1 MQAKD
6 YRPAAGTCT
15 LGLKCFGRKPLSD
28 SHRCRSNVMVLG
40 LSVRVC
46 EIGRRMIQECQL
58 NAKSLKVTSVELD
71 VATVKC
77 IGADNSVFYEK
88 CRMSPDG
95 AWSKLPAPDAQ
106 AAEMAAD
113 VAADAAQIIAAQS
126 AQMQAAADTLLA
138 GPAAIFARAP
148 DANAVGLGG
157 AVAAAAED
165 VPNPQ
170 GAVAMADAI
179 AAPAANMPSAQ
190 VATPGQG
197 GAALWQEQQG
207 EMSPVPRAQ
216 QGKKRIFVEG
226 TEVPFFEMDTEDD
239 KRVCSRRRVLQPC
252 LQIPCTCTASV
263 FPSCVKGRRLA
274 GAQ

>member
-1 MQAKD
+1 
-6 YRPAAGTCT
+6 
-15 LGLKCFGRKPLSD
+15 
-28 SHRCRSNVMVLG
+28 MVLG

-46 EIGRRMIQECQL
+46 ETGRRMIQDCQL

-95 AWSKLPAPDAQ
+95 AWSKLPAPDPQVAQ
-106 AAEMAAD
+106 MVAD

-126 AQMQAAADTLLA
+126 AQMQAAADTSLA
-138 GPAAIFARAP
+138 GVAAIHAKAP
-148 DANAVGLGG
+148 DAYAGGLGG

-165 VPNPQ
+165 LPNPR

-197 GAALWQEQQG
+197 GAAMWQDFD

-274 GAQ
+274 GAK